1 MVDQVRLLSGALCW
15 LRYRDKD
22 FFFWCW
28 LERLEDVLLLQKM
41 SFPFGAWEV
50 GSSMQTLC

>member
-1 MVDQVRLLSGALCW
+1 MVDQIRLLSGALCW
-15 LRYRDKD
+15 LCYRDKD

-28 LERLEDVLLLQKM
+28 LERLEEVLLLQKM
-41 SFPFGAWEV
+41 PFPFGVWEV